1 MRSGARNLSP
11 PCELRDRHPHDGRAP
26 RSLCG
31 SDHWT
36 SGGRCPW
43 WASRAGSRLPLMTDF
58 PPTAR
63 HDDALLR
70 RFAAKRDPVDLE
82 ALVLRYRP
90 LARSLARRH
99 ARGPGGLEDLEQVA
113 CLGLVKA
120 IQGFD
125 PARGFAFSTYAV
137 PTIAGEL
144 KRWYRQTA
152 WAAHVPRRVQE
163 RVVAVRATADRL
175 TTAQGRPATAEAV
188 ARALRC
194 EIEDV
199 IDALCAAEA
208 LMPVSL
214 DGAAGTDADAES
226 RSRPG
231 RRGPRLR
238 ARGGPSGRRRRAD
251 AARAATSGS
260 CCECGLTKS

>member
-1 MRSGARNLSP
+1 
-11 PCELRDRHPHDGRAP
+11 
-26 RSLCG
+26 
-31 SDHWT
+31 
-36 SGGRCPW
+36 
-43 WASRAGSRLPLMTDF
+43 MTDF

-214 DGAAGTDADAES
+214 DGAAGTDADGSPGHGLGAED
-226 RSRPG
+226 PG
-231 RRGPRLR
+231 FELAEDRAAVEDALMQLGRHERELLRMRFDEELTHERIAQRLGTTPGGVAR
-238 ARGGPSGRRRRAD
+238 ALGGILD
-251 AARAATSGS
+251 HLAARTRDRSEAIAA
-260 CCECGLTKS
+260 

>member
-1 MRSGARNLSP
+1 
-11 PCELRDRHPHDGRAP
+11 
-26 RSLCG
+26 
-31 SDHWT
+31 
-36 SGGRCPW
+36 
-43 WASRAGSRLPLMTDF
+43 MTDF
-58 PPTAR
+58 PPTPL
-63 HDDALLR
+63 HDDELLR
-70 RFAAKRDPVDLE
+70 RFAAKRDPADLE

-99 ARGPGGLEDLEQVA
+99 ARGPDGLEDLEQVA

-175 TTAQGRPATAEAV
+175 TTARGRPATAEAV

-194 EIEDV
+194 ETEDV

-214 DGAAGTDADAES
+214 DGAAGPDADAGAAHGLGAEDPGFELAEGRAAVEDALMQLS
-226 RSRPG
+226 RHERELL
-231 RRGPRLR
+231 RLR
-238 ARGGPSGRRRRAD
+238 FDEELTHERIAQRLGTTPGGVAHALRGILDDLEACARDCSPAI
-251 AARAATSGS
+251 AA
-260 CCECGLTKS
+260 

>member
-1 MRSGARNLSP
+1 M
-11 PCELRDRHPHDGRAP
+11 
-26 RSLCG
+26 
-31 SDHWT
+31 
-36 SGGRCPW
+36 
-43 WASRAGSRLPLMTDF
+43 
-58 PPTAR
+58 
-63 HDDALLR
+63 
-70 RFAAKRDPVDLE
+70 DLE
-82 ALVLRYRP
+82 TLVLRYRP
-90 LARSLARRH
+90 LARSVARRH
-99 ARGPGGLEDLEQVA
+99 SHGPGGLEDLEQVA

-175 TTAQGRPATAEAV
+175 TTARGRPATAEAV

-194 EIEDV
+194 ETEDV

-214 DGAAGTDADAES
+214 DGAVGTDADGVQRHGLSAEDPGFELAED
-226 RSRPG
+226 RAAVEDALMQLGRHERELLRLRFDEELTHERIAQRLGTTPGGVAHALRGILDHLGARDARPQRGDRRIGERASGG
-231 RRGPRLR
+231 RCAPADGGAPPWRPPERTPRLL
-238 ARGGPSGRRRRAD
+238 P
-251 AARAATSGS
+251 
-260 CCECGLTKS
+260 